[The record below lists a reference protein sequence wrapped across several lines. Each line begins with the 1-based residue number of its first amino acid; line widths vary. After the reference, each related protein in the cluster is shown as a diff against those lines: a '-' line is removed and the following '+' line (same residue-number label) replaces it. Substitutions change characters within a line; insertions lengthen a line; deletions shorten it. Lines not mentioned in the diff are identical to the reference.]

1 MNRTSVEQNT
11 TPICVS
17 TKELM
22 KMLGCGR
29 VTAERIGIE
38 ADARIRIGRR
48 ILYNVKKI
56 QKYIDNLECQNL

>member
-38 ADARIRIGRR
+38 ADA
-48 ILYNVKKI
+48 
-56 QKYIDNLECQNL
+56 